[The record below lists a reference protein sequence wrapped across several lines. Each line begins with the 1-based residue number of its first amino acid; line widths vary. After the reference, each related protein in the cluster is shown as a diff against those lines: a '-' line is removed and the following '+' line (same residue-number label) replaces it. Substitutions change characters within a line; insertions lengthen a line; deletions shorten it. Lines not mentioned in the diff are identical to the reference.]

1 MLGAADKVGPL
12 ERRLMVEP
20 EAPVRR
26 HAIGHRRALGPALI
40 DRREAAREQE
50 LAPDLQLL
58 GRFVPGI
65 EAPRRLQFFEL
76 GLVKR
81 KARRLPPLAAAV
93 DTHPRAWKK
102 AQVGTDG
109 YEQLR

>member
-12 ERRLMVEP
+12 DRRLMVEP

-40 DRREAAREQE
+40 DRREAAREQA

-58 GRFVPGI
+58 GRFVTGI
-65 EAPRRLQFFEL
+65 AAPRRLQFFEL

-81 KARRLPPLAAAV
+81 KAPRPPLLALDCQPQPPPAGP
-93 DTHPRAWKK
+93 DRPHTLH
-102 AQVGTDG
+102 
-109 YEQLR
+109 